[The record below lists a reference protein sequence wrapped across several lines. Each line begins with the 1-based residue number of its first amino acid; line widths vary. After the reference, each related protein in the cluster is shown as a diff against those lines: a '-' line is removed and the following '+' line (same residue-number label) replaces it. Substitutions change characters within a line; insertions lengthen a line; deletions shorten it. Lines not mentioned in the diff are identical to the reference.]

1 VLTDNPLPPAQLP
14 PAEIRSGDL
23 VILKGYRLVRL
34 WELDAA
40 QWFASERPFLLPYIP
55 LMRGGEQHLTAIAQ
69 ALSQLP
75 DEDQR
80 KDLSAYFAIMGG
92 LRYDR
97 TVLRQL
103 LQEALMQI
111 PLEDFRQ
118 SSIVQAWLEE
128 GLEEGL
134 AKGIARGREEGIARG
149 RAAAVYEMVRRA
161 AARYFPV
168 VSLGSELESITN
180 LEALEDLCLTMHELP
195 DAATLQARLLELMPS
210 NQ

>member
-1 VLTDNPLPPAQLP
+1 
-14 PAEIRSGDL
+14 

-40 QWFASERPFLLPYIP
+40 KWFASERPFLLPYIP

-111 PLEDFRQ
+111 PMEDFRQ

-128 GLEEGL
+128 G
-134 AKGIARGREEGIARG
+134 REEGAAKG

-161 AARYFPV
+161 AARTFPP
-168 VSLGSELESITN
+168 LQIGSELESITN